1 MENLINREE
10 AKKVAK
16 ELATKWNQDE
26 ETIYSFIIFLNGREA
41 TDELMGEWFSLR
53 RYQLEWIGD
62 NKEVVKQF
70 LQ

>member
-16 ELATKWNQDE
+16 ELAIKWNQDE
-26 ETIYSFIIFLNGREA
+26 ETIYSFIIFLNGRES

-53 RYQLEWIGD
+53 RYQLEWLGD

-70 LQ
+70 L